1 MMDPGA
7 ASLGPPRRLGIVRHG
22 TTATTEHG
30 LSTFAKPDE
39 HGRSLPQI
47 DIDDLVRILLK
58 WKWLILAAICAG
70 AGLAVVV
77 TMLSP
82 RLYRSTTTIEINTT
96 PVEIMGNTRSVQ
108 PKMRSEDQFLQT
120 QYGLLKSRSLAE
132 RVRKTLALGDDP
144 GFVNAS
150 FGNASFGNASLMNGG
165 AARAQSRRD
174 LNATFKLEANLDVRP
189 VRGSNLVTLG
199 YTDADPARAT
209 RIANAFATGFIAS
222 TAEQRYGATAYA
234 RQFLETRLNAT
245 RERLE
250 TSERQL
256 VNYAQ
261 HQGIVELDHGGGGGG
276 GGGGAG
282 RGNAGS
288 GDGPT
293 GSSGDSL
300 STQSLTALN
309 GALSLAIGERIA
321 AEQRY
326 RQGVANRASPDVLQN
341 PTVQA
346 LRGERAKLSA
356 DYRER
361 LSTFKPDYPE
371 MVSLRGRIT
380 EIDAAMTREAGDV
393 SSSLRSGYLAA
404 IGRENELRGQ
414 VAALR
419 VNVLD
424 LRNRG
429 IGYTILQRE
438 VETNRT
444 LYDALLQRYKEI
456 GVAGG
461 LGESQAMV
469 VDTALQPGGPFKPRP
484 IRNLIVGLIGGL
496 AIGLAIAFGI
506 EFVDDT
512 IKSAEDAS
520 TKLKLP
526 ILGVI
531 PRMAKAR
538 SMIEE
543 LATPRSEVAEAY
555 YSVMTALQFT
565 TTSGYPKSLLITS
578 SRSGEG
584 KSSTSLALAQNFA
597 RIGATVLLIDGDL
610 RKPSFKAGD
619 RREIGLSKL
628 LVSSDPVTAHVIA
641 TNTPGLSLLPS
652 GPVPPNP
659 AELLATIRIHAIL
672 EEAARHFEIVV
683 VDAPP
688 VLGLADAPV
697 LGSICEATLMV
708 VESGSVRRTVVLSAL
723 ARLFGAHARVAGV
736 VMTKYNPKVAG
747 YGYGYGYGQ
756 PYGSDPSATPMLN
769 ITS

>member
-1 MMDPGA
+1 MIDSESIPA
-7 ASLGPPRRLGIVRHG
+7 GPSTRRLGPVRR
-22 TTATTEHG
+22 TMLDTAEHG
-30 LSTFAKPDE
+30 LVPFGRPASQQRD
-39 HGRSLPQI
+39 RSLPQI
-47 DIDDLVRILLK
+47 DIDDLIRVLLK
-58 WKWLILAAICAG
+58 WKWLILAAVLVG
-70 AGLAVVV
+70 AAAAIAV

-82 RLYRSTTTIEINTT
+82 RLYRATTTIEINTT

-120 QYGLLKSRSLAE
+120 QYGLLKSRSLAD
-132 RVRKTLALGDDP
+132 RVQKTLALGDDG
-144 GFVNAS
+144 GFVGKGRQPA
-150 FGNASFGNASLMNGG
+150 
-165 AARAQSRRD
+165 RRD
-174 LNATFKLEANLDVRP
+174 LSATIKLAGNLDVLP
-189 VRGSNLVTLG
+189 VRGSNLVTLA
-199 YTDADPARAT
+199 YTDADAARAT
-209 RIANAFATGFIAS
+209 RIVNAFATGFIAS

-245 RERLE
+245 RQRLE

-261 HQGIVELDHGGGGGG
+261 HQGIVELDGGGGGRG
-276 GGGGAG
+276 GGG
-282 RGNAGS
+282 RGNG
-288 GDGPT
+288 GNDDGPT

-326 RQGVANRASPDVLQN
+326 RQGSANRASPDVLQN
-341 PTVQA
+341 PTIQA
-346 LRGERAKLSA
+346 LRAERAKLAA

-361 LSTFKPDYPE
+361 SSTFKPDYPE
-371 MVSLRGRIT
+371 MVALRGRIA
-380 EIDAAMTREAGDV
+380 EIDVSMARESGDV
-393 SSSLRSGYLAA
+393 SSSLRSAYLAA
-404 IGRENELRGQ
+404 VGRETELRSQ

-424 LRNRG
+424 LRGRG

-461 LGESQAMV
+461 LGESQATII
-469 VDTALQPGGPFKPRP
+469 DPALPPSRPFAPRP
-484 IRNLIVGLIGGL
+484 IRNLIAGLVAGL
-496 AIGLAIAFGI
+496 AIGLGIAFGI

-520 TKLKLP
+520 NKLKLP

-531 PRMAKAR
+531 PRMPKAR

-543 LATPRSEVAEAY
+543 LATPRSDVAEAY

-565 TTSGYPKSLLITS
+565 TANGYPKSLLITS

-597 RIGATVLLIDGDL
+597 RVGATVLLIDGDL
-610 RKPSFKAGD
+610 RKPSFKAGG
-619 RREIGLSKL
+619 RRDIGLSKL
-628 LVSSDPVTAHVIA
+628 LVSGDPIAGHVVA
-641 TNTPGLSLLPS
+641 TNTQGLSLLPS

-659 AELLATIRIHAIL
+659 AELLATMRIHAIV
-672 EEAARHFEIVV
+672 EEAMRQFEVVV

-697 LGSICEATLMV
+697 FGSICEATLMV
-708 VESGSVRRTVVLSAL
+708 VESGSVRRTIVLSAL
-723 ARLFGAHARVAGV
+723 DRLFGAHARVAGAIL
-736 VMTKYNPKVAG
+736 TKYNPKTA
-747 YGYGYGYGQ
+747 GYGYGYGQ
-756 PYGSDPSATPMLN
+756 PYGEDSANAPMLN

>member
-1 MMDPGA
+1 MTEHNA
-7 ASLGPPRRLGIVRHG
+7 ASLAPPPRHLGLVRHG
-22 TTATTEHG
+22 AIAATEHG

-39 HGRSLPQI
+39 HGRNLPQI

-70 AGLAVVV
+70 AGLAVVI
-77 TMLSP
+77 TMMSP
-82 RLYRSTTTIEINTT
+82 RIYRSTTTIEINTT

-132 RVRKTLALGDDP
+132 RVQRTLTLGDDP
-144 GFVNAS
+144 GFVKAS
-150 FGNASFGNASLMNGG
+150 P
-165 AARAQSRRD
+165 ARARTQARRD

-199 YTDADPARAT
+199 YTDVDPARAT

-261 HQGIVELDHGGGGGG
+261 HQGIVELDRGGNGGGGGG
-276 GGGGAG
+276 RGNGGAD
-282 RGNAGS
+282 
-288 GDGPT
+288 DGPT

-371 MVSLRGRIT
+371 MVSLRGRIS
-380 EIDAAMTREAGDV
+380 EIDAAMAREAGDV

-404 IGRENELRGQ
+404 MGRENELRGQ

-469 VDTALQPGGPFKPRP
+469 VDTALPPAGPFKPRP
-484 IRNLIVGLIGGL
+484 IRNLIAGLIGGL
-496 AIGLAIAFGI
+496 AVGLAIAFGI
-506 EFVDDT
+506 EFVNDT

-565 TTSGYPKSLLITS
+565 TTNGYPKSLLITS

-619 RREIGLSKL
+619 GREIGLSKL
-628 LVSSDPVTAHVIA
+628 LVSSDPITAHVIA

-659 AELLATIRIHAIL
+659 AELLATVRVHAIL

-708 VESGSVRRTVVLSAL
+708 VESGSVRRTIVLSAL

-736 VMTKYNPKVAG
+736 VMTKYNPKIAG

>member
-1 MMDPGA
+1 MTSPGLH
-7 ASLGPPRRLGIVRHG
+7 SPGPPDRRLGPVRR
-22 TTATTEHG
+22 TAIAAPEHG
-30 LSTFAKPDE
+30 LPSLAASALDADRNDAASG
-39 HGRSLPQI
+39 HRYRSRPQI
-47 DIDDLVRILLK
+47 DIDDLIRILLK

-70 AGLAVVV
+70 AATAIVI

-132 RVRKTLALGDDP
+132 RVQKTLALDDDT
-144 GFVNAS
+144 GFV
-150 FGNASFGNASLMNGG
+150 
-165 AARAQSRRD
+165 RAGPSDTRRD
-174 LNATFKLEANLDVRP
+174 LSATFKLAGNLEILP

-209 RIANAFATGFIAS
+209 RIVNAFATGFIAS

-234 RQFLETRLNAT
+234 RHFLETRLNAT
-245 RERLE
+245 RQRLE

-261 HQGIVELDHGGGGGG
+261 HQGIVELDRGGSGNGNGGG
-276 GGGGAG
+276 
-282 RGNAGS
+282 RSNAGND
-288 GDGPT
+288 DGPT

-326 RQGVANRASPDVLQN
+326 RQGAINRASPDVLQN

-346 LRGERAKLSA
+346 LRGERAKLAA
-356 DYRER
+356 DYRENA
-361 LSTFKPDYPE
+361 STFKADYPE
-371 MVSLRGRIT
+371 MVSLRGRIA
-380 EIDAAMTREAGDV
+380 EIDASISREASDV
-393 SSSLRSGYLAA
+393 SSSLRSAYLAA
-404 IGRENELRGQ
+404 VGREAALRGQ
-414 VAALR
+414 VASLR
-419 VNVLD
+419 VGVLD

-461 LGESQAMV
+461 LGESQAMI
-469 VDTALQPGGPFKPRP
+469 VDTALPPSSPFKPRP
-484 IRNLIVGLIGGL
+484 IRNLIAGLVAGL

-520 TKLKLP
+520 LKLRLP
-526 ILGVI
+526 VLGVI
-531 PRMAKAR
+531 PRMAKAQ

-565 TTSGYPKSLLITS
+565 AASGYPKSLLVTS

-597 RIGATVLLIDGDL
+597 RVGATVLLIDGDL
-610 RKPSFKAGD
+610 RKPSFRAGGGRD
-619 RREIGLSKL
+619 TGLSRL
-628 LVSSDPVTAHVIA
+628 LVGSDPIIGHVVA

-659 AELLATIRIHAIL
+659 AELLATIRIHAII
-672 EEAARHFEIVV
+672 EEAMRQFEIVV

-697 LGSICEATLMV
+697 LASICEATLMV
-708 VESGSVRRTVVLSAL
+708 VESASVRRTIVLSAL
-723 ARLFGAHARVAGV
+723 DRLFGAHARVAGV
-736 VMTKYNPKVAG
+736 ILTKFNPKTA
-747 YGYGYGYGQ
+747 GYGYGYGQ
-756 PYGSDPSATPMLN
+756 PYGDAETATPMLN
-769 ITS
+769 ITA

>member
-1 MMDPGA
+1 MTDPNA
-7 ASLGPPRRLGIVRHG
+7 AALEPPPRRLGIVRHNALA
-22 TTATTEHG
+22 TAEHG

-39 HGRSLPQI
+39 HGRSLPQV
-47 DIDDLVRILLK
+47 DIDDLVRTLLK

-70 AGLAVVV
+70 AGLAVIV
-77 TMLSP
+77 TMVSP
-82 RLYRSTTTIEINTT
+82 RIYRSTTTIEINTT

-132 RVRKTLALGDDP
+132 RVQKTLALGDDP
-144 GFVNAS
+144 DFVKAGS
-150 FGNASFGNASLMNGG
+150 VNGAG
-165 AARAQSRRD
+165 LQARRD
-174 LNATFKLEANLDVRP
+174 LSATFKLEANLDVRP

-199 YTDADPARAT
+199 YTDPDPARAT
-209 RIANAFATGFIAS
+209 RIVNAFATGFIAS

-261 HQGIVELDHGGGGGG
+261 HQGIVELDHGGGGGNG
-276 GGGGAG
+276 GGG
-282 RGNAGS
+282 RGNG
-288 GDGPT
+288 GTDDGPT

-300 STQSLTALN
+300 STQSLTSLN
-309 GALSLAIGERIA
+309 GALSLAIGERIG

-341 PTVQA
+341 PTIQA
-346 LRGERAKLSA
+346 LHAERAKLSA

-371 MVSLRGRIT
+371 MVSLRGRIA
-380 EIDAAMTREAGDV
+380 EIDASMAREAGDV

-404 IGRENELRGQ
+404 VGRESQLRGQ

-469 VDTALQPGGPFKPRP
+469 VDTALPPAGPFKPRP
-484 IRNLIVGLIGGL
+484 VRNLVVGLIAGL
-496 AIGLAIAFGI
+496 LIGLAAAFGI
-506 EFVDDT
+506 EFVNDT

-565 TTSGYPKSLLITS
+565 TTSGYPKSLLVTS

-619 RREIGLSKL
+619 GRETGLSKL

-708 VESGSVRRTVVLSAL
+708 VESGSVRRAIVLSAL

-736 VMTKYNPKVAG
+736 VMTKYDPKIAG
-747 YGYGYGYGQ
+747 YGYGYGK